1 MTRLDVKE
9 QIPDQEVTSSKD
21 SIYINVQSLKE
32 YSRHIIA
39 MANEFD
45 RQKAVIT
52 KTELQMTSL
61 LRTCRQQ
68 ELELR
73 SLKLENL
80 RLLRTIKDL
89 SGKEISPNIYLPH
102 ELPLII
108 TDDIMNVLSLSLVS
122 DFDLDTRTINTLR
135 KMEIYTLED
144 LLRYTKDKG
153 LQVLLKYRGFGAH
166 SLALLK
172 ESLIKKGVFERSG
185 TSGLYKYVT

>member
-108 TDDIMNVLSLSLVS
+108 TDDIMNVLSLSLV
-122 DFDLDTRTINTLR
+122 LR

>member
-9 QIPDQEVTSSKD
+9 QIPDQEATSSKD

-89 SGKEISPNIYLPH
+89 
-102 ELPLII
+102 
-108 TDDIMNVLSLSLVS
+108 
-122 DFDLDTRTINTLR
+122 
-135 KMEIYTLED
+135 
-144 LLRYTKDKG
+144 
-153 LQVLLKYRGFGAH
+153 
-166 SLALLK
+166 
-172 ESLIKKGVFERSG
+172 
-185 TSGLYKYVT
+185 

>member
-1 MTRLDVKE
+1 MTRLDVKD
-9 QIPDQEVTSSKD
+9 QIPDKEVTSPEGR
-21 SIYINVQSLKE
+21 IYINVQSLKE

-45 RQKAVIT
+45 HQKSIIT

-68 ELELR
+68 ELELK

-89 SGKEISPNIYLPH
+89 SGKEISPNIYLPR

-108 TDDIMNVLSLSLVS
+108 TDDIMNVLSLSLVN

-144 LLRYTKDKG
+144 LLRYTKGKG
-153 LQVLLKYRGFGAH
+153 LQTLLKYRGFGVH

-172 ESLIKKGVFERSG
+172 ERLIKKGVFERTG
-185 TSGLYKYVT
+185 TSELYKYIT

>member
-1 MTRLDVKE
+1 
-9 QIPDQEVTSSKD
+9 
-21 SIYINVQSLKE
+21 
-32 YSRHIIA
+32 

-122 DFDLDTRTINTLR
+122 DFDLDTRTINMLR

>member
-1 MTRLDVKE
+1 MIVADFR
-9 QIPDQEVTSSKD
+9 
-21 SIYINVQSLKE
+21 IYINVQSLKE

-122 DFDLDTRTINTLR
+122 DFDLDTRTINMLR

>member
-9 QIPDQEVTSSKD
+9 QIPDQEATSSKD

-52 KTELQMTSL
+52 KTELQMTTL

-122 DFDLDTRTINTLR
+122 DFDRTINMLR

>member
-61 LRTCRQQ
+61 LRTCR
-68 ELELR
+68 
-73 SLKLENL
+73 
-80 RLLRTIKDL
+80 LLRTIKDL

-122 DFDLDTRTINTLR
+122 DFDLDTRTINMLR